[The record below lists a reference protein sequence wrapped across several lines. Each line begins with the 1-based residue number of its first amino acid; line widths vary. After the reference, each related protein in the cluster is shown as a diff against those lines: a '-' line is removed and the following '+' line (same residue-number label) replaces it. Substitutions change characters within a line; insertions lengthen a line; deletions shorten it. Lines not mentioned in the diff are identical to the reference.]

1 MKNYD
6 VYVGTIRKCINVDGY
21 KKYGNI
27 NNKINEYNDGEVFA
41 RVYEAD
47 AILLKAKNGYVW
59 LKDVTNAVEETL
71 TELGVFNKALPDYP
85 LNDDDLFVEINSLR
99 PFYMDDE
106 KKNVKIKQIK
116 RNPHA
121 NSYRG
126 NYRK

>member
-85 LNDDDLFVEINSLR
+85 LNDDDLFDLFNRSGFNIENHNEILLL
-99 PFYMDDE
+99 
-106 KKNVKIKQIK
+106 
-116 RNPHA
+116 
-121 NSYRG
+121 
-126 NYRK
+126 

>member
-27 NNKINEYNDGEVFA
+27 NNEINEYNDGEVFA